1 MHRDQLPIPEPC
13 SADWDAMT
21 GGSRKR
27 FCDHCSKH
35 VHDLSAMTEAEA
47 GAVLEEP
54 GVCVRYTV
62 KPDGG
67 IRFRSRRTF
76 LAGAAASL
84 IALPAAAKTTSTD
97 ESPGLLAWLMDRIED
112 VFTEEEPLEV
122 LAGEPVV
129 VKTEPPPAP
138 VGPTGG
144 AEEVGSE
151 ELVVMGDV
159 AVEPPPRLM
168 GKPALPPEPEPP
180 VVLGMPAVE
189 ASE

>member
-13 SADWDAMT
+13 SADWEGMH

-27 FCDHCSKH
+27 FCDQCSKH
-35 VHDLSAMTEAEA
+35 VHDLSAMTEDEA
-47 GAVLEEP
+47 STVLEEP

-62 KPDGG
+62 KPDGD

-84 IALPAAAKTTSTD
+84 IALPAAAKTASTE
-97 ESPGLLAWLMDRIED
+97 ESPGLLAWLLDRIED

-129 VKTEPPPAP
+129 VKAEP
-138 VGPTGG
+138 
-144 AEEVGSE
+144 EEVQTAPPVQE
-151 ELVVMGDV
+151 PDTVVMGDI
-159 AVEPPPRLM
+159 AVEPPPKLM
-168 GKPALPPEPEPP
+168 GKVAVPPEPEPEPP
-180 VVLGMPAVE
+180 VFMGLPAE
-189 ASE
+189 